1 MNWKI
6 IIVFILF
13 IDIFLPFILNLL
25 DIPQNIYFNYLVFI
39 NALFLFYLLLPKKVG
54 TMFV

>member
-6 IIVFILF
+6 IVGFIIF
-13 IDIFLPFILNLL
+13 IDIFLPFILNLI

-39 NALFLFYLLLPKKVG
+39 NALFLFYLLLPKRVG